1 MDWVRRFILFHG
13 KRHPR
18 ELRPEAI
25 TEFLNDLATRLHVA
39 ASTQNQAL
47 NALVFLY
54 RRVLGVDIGELG
66 GLVRARKARRLP
78 VVLTRGE
85 VLALLGHLSG
95 AQRLVATLLY
105 GSGLRLLECLRLRV
119 KDVDFERCEIVV
131 RQGKGGK
138 DRGVP
143 LPQACVGP
151 LRAQLERARA
161 VHRRDVAAGLGRV
174 RLPGGLER
182 KYASAAQ
189 EWGWQWGFPAL
200 RRHRDPRDGV
210 ERRHHLHE
218 TAVQRAV
225 KQAVRAAGIVKPA
238 SCHTLRHSFA
248 THLLERGVDVRT
260 VQELLGHRSLNT
272 TMIYVHV
279 LNRGGRGVRSPLDP
293 LDPEA

>member
-1 MDWVRRFILFHG
+1 MNWVRRFILFHG

-18 ELRPEAI
+18 ELGPEAI
-25 TEFLNDLATRLHVA
+25 TEFLNDLASRLQVA

-54 RRVLGVDIGELG
+54 RRVLGLEVGQLS

-78 VVLTRGE
+78 VVLTRRE
-85 VLALLGHLSG
+85 VLALLGQLSG
-95 AQRLVATLLY
+95 TPQLVASLLY

-119 KDVDFERCEIVV
+119 KDVDFERREIVV
-131 RQGKGGK
+131 REGKGGK
-138 DRGVP
+138 DRVVP
-143 LPQACVGP
+143 LPQACIGP
-151 LRAQLERARA
+151 LRAQLEQARRM
-161 VHRRDVAAGLGRV
+161 HQRDLTTGLGRV

-182 KYASAAQ
+182 KSASAAQ
-189 EWGWQWGFPAL
+189 EWGWQWVFPAT
-200 RRHRDPRDGV
+200 RRHRDVRDGV

-218 TAVQRAV
+218 TVIQRAV
-225 KQAVRAAGIVKPA
+225 KQGVRAAVIAKPA
-238 SCHTLRHSFA
+238 SCHSLRHSFA

-279 LNRGGRGVRSPLDP
+279 LNRAGLGVRSPLDP